1 MHTEAIE
8 DLVEEVRVVI
18 LKLDRIACAL
28 EQLTNQL
35 TQPPTLVDP
44 DRRNTTITR
53 SPWARQLDHGRAE

>member
-8 DLVEEVRVVI
+8 DLVEEVRVAV

-28 EQLTNQL
+28 EQLT
-35 TQPPTLVDP
+35 QPPTFVDP
-44 DRRNTTITR
+44 DRRNPTITR